1 MARNSPSGKGR
12 GGFASSATRRTRK
25 YRVFTKKSNRLQN
38 ILNKEKAL

>member
-25 YRVFTKKSNRLQN
+25 HRVLVKSQNRHQN

>member
-12 GGFASSATRRTRK
+12 GGFASSTTRRAKK
-25 YRVFTKKSNRLQN
+25 YRVFTKKSNRLLN